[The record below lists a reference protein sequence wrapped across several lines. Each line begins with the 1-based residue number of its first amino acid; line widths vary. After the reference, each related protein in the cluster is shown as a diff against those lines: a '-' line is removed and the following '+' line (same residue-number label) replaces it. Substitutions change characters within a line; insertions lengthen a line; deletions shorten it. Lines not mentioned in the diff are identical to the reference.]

1 MCFEAF
7 LRISGATVA
16 RQGAAIFQESR
27 VMSRLKISVLN
38 AGLGA
43 ALVLSL
49 SACNRDANADVAYGH
64 TPEAAPAAAPAPEP
78 AGPKYAR
85 VVSVD
90 PVREAAS
97 APQKECHDEVVTRRA
112 PVKDQHQ
119 IAGTA
124 IGAVAGGLLGNQIG
138 GGKGRTLATVAGAV
152 GGGYAGHEIQ
162 ERRQETNTV
171 TSTVRK
177 CETVAGKSGDKIVAY
192 DVRYE
197 YNGVTRSIR
206 MDHDPGDRVEV
217 QEGVSVVS
225 DARQ

>member
-1 MCFEAF
+1 
-7 LRISGATVA
+7 
-16 RQGAAIFQESR
+16 
-27 VMSRLKISVLN
+27 MSRLKISVLN

-43 ALVLSL
+43 ALVFGL
-49 SACNRDANADVAYGH
+49 SACNRDANADVAN
-64 TPEAAPAAAPAPEP
+64 TPASAAAPAAEPVAPPPTASEP

-90 PVREAAS
+90 PVREAAT
-97 APQKECHDEVVTRRA
+97 APRRECHDEVVTHRA

-162 ERRQETNTV
+162 QRRQETNTV

-177 CETVAGKSGDKIVAY
+177 CSTVPGSGGDKIVAY

-197 YNGVTRSIR
+197 YNGVTRSVR

-225 DARQ
+225 DAR

>member
-1 MCFEAF
+1 
-7 LRISGATVA
+7 
-16 RQGAAIFQESR
+16 
-27 VMSRLKISVLN
+27 MSSLKISVLN
-38 AGLGA
+38 IALGA
-43 ALVLSL
+43 ALVCGL
-49 SACNRDANADVAYGH
+49 SACNRDANADVSYRGDGA
-64 TPEAAPAAAPAPEP
+64 AAPGAAPAPAPAP
-78 AGPKYAR
+78 AGPKYGR

-97 APQKECHDEVVTRRA
+97 APQRECHDEVVTRHV

-124 IGAVAGGLLGNQIG
+124 IGAVAGGLLGNQVG

-162 ERRQETNTV
+162 ERRQETNTT

-177 CETVAGKSGDKIVAY
+177 CNTVAGTSGDKIVAY

-197 YNGVTRSIR
+197 YNGVTRSVR

-225 DARQ
+225 DAR

>member
-1 MCFEAF
+1 
-7 LRISGATVA
+7 
-16 RQGAAIFQESR
+16 
-27 VMSRLKISVLN
+27 MSRLKISVLN

-49 SACNRDANADVAYGH
+49 SACNRDANADVAAGGNG
-64 TPEAAPAAAPAPEP
+64 PASASVP
-78 AGPKYAR
+78 AGPKYGR
-85 VVSVD
+85 VVSVE
-90 PVREAAS
+90 PVRETTS
-97 APQKECHDEVVTRRA
+97 TAPQRECHDEVVTRRA
-112 PVKDQHQ
+112 PAKDQHQ

-124 IGAVAGGLLGNQIG
+124 IGAIAGGLLGNQVG

-177 CETVAGKSGDKIVAY
+177 CDSVPGKSSDRIVAY

-197 YNGVTRSIR
+197 YNGVTRTTR

-225 DARQ
+225 DSR

>member
-1 MCFEAF
+1 
-7 LRISGATVA
+7 
-16 RQGAAIFQESR
+16 
-27 VMSRLKISVLN
+27 MSRLKISVLN

-49 SACNRDANADVAYGH
+49 SACNRDANADIAN
-64 TPEAAPAAAPAPEP
+64 APAPAPESAPAPAPEP
-78 AGPKYAR
+78 EGPKYGR

-90 PVREAAS
+90 PIRAQAS
-97 APQKECHDEVVTRRA
+97 APQRECHDEVVTRRA

-177 CETVAGKSGDKIVAY
+177 CSTVSAGNSDKIVAY

-197 YNGVTRSIR
+197 YKGVTRTVR

-225 DARQ
+225 DAR

>member
-1 MCFEAF
+1 
-7 LRISGATVA
+7 
-16 RQGAAIFQESR
+16 
-27 VMSRLKISVLN
+27 MSTLKLTVLN
-38 AGLGA
+38 VALGA
-43 ALVLSL
+43 VLAVGL
-49 SACNRDANADVAYGH
+49 SACNRDANADVANN
-64 TPEAAPAAAPAPEP
+64 PNAPSAAAAQD
-78 AGPKYAR
+78 AGPRYAR

-90 PVREAAS
+90 PVREAATES
-97 APQKECHDEVVTRRA
+97 QRECHDEVVTRRA
-112 PVKDQHQ
+112 PVRDQHQ

-177 CETVAGKSGDKIVAY
+177 CSTVPGKSGDKIVAY

-197 YNGVTRSIR
+197 YNGVTRTVR
-206 MDHDPGDRVEV
+206 MDHDPGDRVQV

-225 DARQ
+225 DAR

>member
-1 MCFEAF
+1 
-7 LRISGATVA
+7 
-16 RQGAAIFQESR
+16 
-27 VMSRLKISVLN
+27 MSRLKISVLSV
-38 AGLGA
+38 GLGA
-43 ALVLSL
+43 AMVLSL
-49 SACNRDANADVAYGH
+49 SACNRDANADVANG
-64 TPEAAPAAAPAPEP
+64 PAPASAPAPAPEP

-90 PVREAAS
+90 PVREAATS
-97 APQKECHDEVVTRRA
+97 AQKECHDEVVTRRA

-177 CETVAGKSGDKIVAY
+177 CDTVPGKSGDKIVAY

>member
-1 MCFEAF
+1 
-7 LRISGATVA
+7 
-16 RQGAAIFQESR
+16 
-27 VMSRLKISVLN
+27 MSRLKISVLN

-43 ALVLSL
+43 ALVLTL
-49 SACNRDANADVAYGH
+49 SACNRDANADVANGS
-64 TPEAAPAAAPAPEP
+64 APAPAVAPAPEP

-90 PVREAAS
+90 PVRQAAS
-97 APQKECHDEVVTRRA
+97 APQRECHDEVVTRRA

-177 CETVAGKSGDKIVAY
+177 CNTVAGTSGDKIVAY

-225 DARQ
+225 DAR

>member
-1 MCFEAF
+1 
-7 LRISGATVA
+7 
-16 RQGAAIFQESR
+16 
-27 VMSRLKISVLN
+27 MSRLKISVLSV
-38 AGLGA
+38 GLGA
-43 ALVLSL
+43 AMVLSL
-49 SACNRDANADVAYGH
+49 SACNRDANADVANSPAPG
-64 TPEAAPAAAPAPEP
+64 AAPAAAPEP

-90 PVREAAS
+90 PVREAAT
-97 APQKECHDEVVTRRA
+97 AAQQECHDEVVTRRA

-171 TSTVRK
+171 SSTVRK
-177 CETVAGKSGDKIVAY
+177 CSTVPGKAGDKIVAY

>member
-1 MCFEAF
+1 
-7 LRISGATVA
+7 
-16 RQGAAIFQESR
+16 
-27 VMSRLKISVLN
+27 MSRLKISVLN

-49 SACNRDANADVAYGH
+49 SACNRDANADVAN
-64 TPEAAPAAAPAPEP
+64 APAPGAGVVASAPPPEP
-78 AGPKYAR
+78 AGPRYGR

-97 APQKECHDEVVTRRA
+97 APQRQCHDEVVTRHV

-162 ERRQETNTV
+162 ERRQETNTT

-177 CETVAGKSGDKIVAY
+177 CETVQGSSGDKVVAY

-197 YNGVTRSIR
+197 YNGVTRSVR
-206 MDHDPGDRVEV
+206 MDHDPGDRVQV
-217 QEGVSVVS
+217 QEGVSVIS
-225 DARQ
+225 DAR

>member
-1 MCFEAF
+1 MN
-7 LRISGATVA
+7 S
-16 RQGAAIFQESR
+16 
-27 VMSRLKISVLN
+27 LKISVLN
-38 AGLGA
+38 VALGA
-43 ALVLSL
+43 VLVCGL
-49 SACNRDANADVAYGH
+49 SACNRDANADVSYRGDGS
-64 TPEAAPAAAPAPEP
+64 AAPGVAAAPAP
-78 AGPKYAR
+78 AGPKYGR

-97 APQKECHDEVVTRRA
+97 SPQRECHDEVVTRHV
-112 PVKDQHQ
+112 PVRDEHQ
-119 IAGTA
+119 LAGTA

-162 ERRQETNTV
+162 ERRQETNTT

-177 CETVAGKSGDKIVAY
+177 CNTVAGSAGDKIVAY

-197 YNGVTRSIR
+197 YNGVTRTVR

-225 DARQ
+225 DAR

>member
-1 MCFEAF
+1 
-7 LRISGATVA
+7 
-16 RQGAAIFQESR
+16 
-27 VMSRLKISVLN
+27 MSRLKISVLN

-49 SACNRDANADVAYGH
+49 SACNRDANADIAN
-64 TPEAAPAAAPAPEP
+64 APAPAPETAPAPAPEP
-78 AGPKYAR
+78 PGPKYGR

-90 PVREAAS
+90 PIRQEAS
-97 APQKECHDEVVTRRA
+97 APQRECHDEVVTRRA

-177 CETVAGKSGDKIVAY
+177 CSTVSAGSSDKIVAY

-197 YNGVTRSIR
+197 YKGVTRTVR

-225 DARQ
+225 DAR

>member
-1 MCFEAF
+1 M
-7 LRISGATVA
+7 
-16 RQGAAIFQESR
+16 
-27 VMSRLKISVLN
+27 ISVLN

-49 SACNRDANADVAYGH
+49 SACNRDANADVAN
-64 TPEAAPAAAPAPEP
+64 APAPGAGPVAEA
-78 AGPKYAR
+78 AGPKYGR

-90 PVREAAS
+90 PVREAAT
-97 APQKECHDEVVTRRA
+97 AAQRECHDEVVTRHV

-162 ERRQETNTV
+162 ERRQETNT
-171 TSTVRK
+171 TTATVRK
-177 CETVAGKSGDKIVAY
+177 CNTVAGSSGDKIVAY

-197 YNGVTRSIR
+197 YNGVTRSVR
-206 MDHDPGDRVEV
+206 MDHDPGDRVQV
-217 QEGVSVVS
+217 QEGVSVIS
-225 DARQ
+225 DAR

>member
-1 MCFEAF
+1 
-7 LRISGATVA
+7 
-16 RQGAAIFQESR
+16 
-27 VMSRLKISVLN
+27 MSRLKISVLN

-43 ALVLSL
+43 ALIFGL
-49 SACNRDANADVAYGH
+49 SACNRDANADVAN
-64 TPEAAPAAAPAPEP
+64 APAPGAAPSGQPIAPAEP

-90 PVREAAS
+90 PVRES
-97 APQKECHDEVVTRRA
+97 SEPRRECHDEVVTRRA

-177 CETVAGKSGDKIVAY
+177 CSTVPGSGGDKIVAY

-197 YNGVTRSIR
+197 YNGVTRSVR

-217 QEGVSVVS
+217 QEGVTAVS
-225 DARQ
+225 DAR

>member
-1 MCFEAF
+1 
-7 LRISGATVA
+7 
-16 RQGAAIFQESR
+16 
-27 VMSRLKISVLN
+27 MSRLKISVLN

-49 SACNRDANADVAYGH
+49 SACNRDANADIAN
-64 TPEAAPAAAPAPEP
+64 APAPAPETAP
-78 AGPKYAR
+78 ASAPEPPGPKYGR

-90 PVREAAS
+90 PIREQAS
-97 APQKECHDEVVTRRA
+97 APQRECHDEVVTRRA

-177 CETVAGKSGDKIVAY
+177 CSTVSAGNSDKIVAY

-197 YNGVTRSIR
+197 YKGVTRTVR

-225 DARQ
+225 DAR